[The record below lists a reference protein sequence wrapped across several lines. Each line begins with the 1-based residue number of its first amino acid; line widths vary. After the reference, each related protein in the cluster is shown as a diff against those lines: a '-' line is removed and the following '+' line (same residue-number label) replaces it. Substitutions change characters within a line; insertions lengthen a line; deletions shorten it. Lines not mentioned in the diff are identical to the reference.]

1 MVSGPDASASVTATS
16 LAESTQGIKQAHG
29 RAAHVESLVFFAGL
43 VVVALC
49 VLGGLY
55 FLFRHASKHDK
66 LTRRKPPLA
75 NWK

>member
-1 MVSGPDASASVTATS
+1 MGERPM
-16 LAESTQGIKQAHG
+16 L
-29 RAAHVESLVFFAGL
+29 ESLVFFAGL

>member
-1 MVSGPDASASVTATS
+1 MLEP
-16 LAESTQGIKQAHG
+16 LA
-29 RAAHVESLVFFAGL
+29 FFAGL

-66 LTRRKPPLA
+66 LMRRKPPLA

>member
-1 MVSGPDASASVTATS
+1 MLESV
-16 LAESTQGIKQAHG
+16 L
-29 RAAHVESLVFFAGL
+29 FFAGL
-43 VVVALC
+43 VVVACC

-55 FLFRHASKHDK
+55 FLFRHASRQDK